1 LLQPQRSPVCRTL
14 VLVSPQAR
22 LLDIRAC
29 FVDSER
35 HPIMAQVDTLTACVG
50 TNEAAPGRSL
60 CRIPR
65 SPPAFSNLQRKFHM
79 SPRIQLSLACGDYE
93 IMRALKEGTVRPDGI
108 DLKVLTAMDS
118 PTRHWRF
125 LRNGD
130 FDMAEVSCSSYI
142 AARDRGL
149 PFRALPVFPHRRFR
163 HGFAYINT
171 SKGIKKPTDL
181 IGRKVGV
188 KFFLISAALWM
199 RGILEHEYGVP
210 FKSIKWFTELDE
222 DVDLALPPEVSIT
235 RVPASKSIV
244 GMLVDGE
251 LDAVLHADLIK
262 PIRENDPRVGRLF
275 PDYKTEEMAYYKK
288 TGVFPIM
295 HTLGIKQEI
304 VDKYPW
310 VPINMYQ
317 ALNESKA
324 IAMQRMENP
333 RIVPMVWY
341 REAWEEQEAMF
352 GTDPWQ
358 YGLTEG
364 NLKTLE
370 TLVGY
375 SFEQG
380 LIRRKPPMEE
390 LFLSVSQ
397 GARRGDEFTF

>member
-1 LLQPQRSPVCRTL
+1 MT
-14 VLVSPQAR
+14 
-22 LLDIRAC
+22 
-29 FVDSER
+29 
-35 HPIMAQVDTLTACVG
+35 T
-50 TNEAAPGRSL
+50 
-60 CRIPR
+60 RIE
-65 SPPAFSNLQRKFHM
+65 
-79 SPRIQLSLACGDYE
+79 LSLACGDYE

-181 IGRKVGV
+181 IGRKIGV

-222 DVDLALPPEVSIT
+222 DVDLALPPEVSVT
-235 RVPASKSIV
+235 RVPASKSII

-304 VDKYPW
+304 VEKYPW
-310 VPINMYQ
+310 VPINMFQ

-324 IAMQRMENP
+324 IAMSRMENP
-333 RIVPMVWY
+333 RIVPLVWY
-341 REAWEEQEAMF
+341 REAWEEQEGMF
-352 GTDPWQ
+352 GPDPWE
-358 YGLTEG
+358 YGLTER
-364 NLKTLE
+364 NVKTLD

-375 SFEQG
+375 SHEQG
-380 LIRRKPPMEE
+380 LIGRKIPLNE
-390 LFLSVSQ
+390 LFLDVSQ